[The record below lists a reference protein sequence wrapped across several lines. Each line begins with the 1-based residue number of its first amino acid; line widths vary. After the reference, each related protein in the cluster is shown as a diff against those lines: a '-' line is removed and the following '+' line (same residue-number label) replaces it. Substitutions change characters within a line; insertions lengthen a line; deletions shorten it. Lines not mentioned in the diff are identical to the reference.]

1 VGECSGL
8 TTPTLLVGDDRG
20 NVWELLAHTYS
31 LRMIGIRLGIL
42 ILLTMTSTSQQAA
55 IALQTDKQSSVSEPT
70 LPVIYQKACPFEG
83 CTFRQWTVKKRSKMY
98 SSWQK
103 NRSLVVTL
111 KTGEKV
117 MGLTGVLIL
126 RKPDRFL
133 VKHPIPHFSLT
144 VGDVILQYAEWGEGA
159 ADLWAKGVWYK
170 SFDWGETEDGNLI
183 LSDDNVTIVEHGSR
197 EWWVQVKT
205 ASGKT
210 GWVLASG
217 NFDGMDA
224 LAETSSENHSG

>member
-1 VGECSGL
+1 MFVGSQ
-8 TTPTLLVGDDRG
+8 TASYLLSM
-20 NVWELLAHTYS
+20 LA
-31 LRMIGIRLGIL
+31 RLGTL
-42 ILLTMTSTSQQAA
+42 ILLAITMTAQTP
-55 IALQTDKQSSVSEPT
+55 IAERKGETTGIDEPV
-70 LPVIYQKACPFEG
+70 LPVIYEKACPFEG
-83 CTFRQWTVKKRSKMY
+83 CTFRQWTVKKPSKMY

-103 NRSLVVTL
+103 NRSLVATL
-111 KTGEKV
+111 RAGEKV
-117 MGLTGVLIL
+117 VGLTGVLIS

-133 VKHPIPHFSLT
+133 VKRPIPHFSLT

-224 LAETSSENHSG
+224 LAETLGENHSG